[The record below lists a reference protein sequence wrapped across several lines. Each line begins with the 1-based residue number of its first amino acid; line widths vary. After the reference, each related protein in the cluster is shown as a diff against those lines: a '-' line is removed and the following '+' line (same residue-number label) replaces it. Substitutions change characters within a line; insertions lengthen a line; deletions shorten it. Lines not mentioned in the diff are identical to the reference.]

1 MADKHE
7 TAFQKF
13 LIDRKKDLQRIARH
27 TRGEYE
33 PADVQNEAW
42 LMIDHIRN
50 TKDVQLD
57 ISNRQHQDFLLS
69 YLHQHFVRYTEKTVR
84 YAEKLDQWNGNTEE
98 GFTSHPLLRKL
109 AADAG
114 SDPLNEWLE
123 RESVSRRP
131 SEPPDRH
138 SLAGAYIDLLRRFDN
153 KMRAVA
159 DYLLISISY
168 CYRRYAVALQLTRS
182 QRPIPNARTDDKNFS
197 PRAWRSFRIWTAPQ
211 QLVLDFGD
219 EPTLFDDHHL
229 PQ

>member
-1 MADKHE
+1 MSDEHGI
-7 TAFQKF
+7 AFQKF
-13 LIDRKKDLQRIARH
+13 LIDRRKDLQRIARS

-42 LMIDHIRN
+42 LMIHVIRN
-50 TKDVQLD
+50 TKDTQFD
-57 ISNRQHQDFLLS
+57 ISNRPHQDLLIS
-69 YLHQHFVRYTEKTVR
+69 YLYQYFVRYTEKTVR
-84 YAEKLDQWNGNTEE
+84 HAEKLDHWNGSTDES
-98 GFTSHPLLRKL
+98 FTSHPLLRKL
-109 AADAG
+109 AADAE

-131 SEPPDRH
+131 TETLDRH

-168 CYRRYAVALQLTRS
+168 CYKRYSVALQLTRS
-182 QRPIPNARTDDKNFS
+182 QRPFPNAGTDDKNFS

-219 EPTLFDDHHL
+219 EPTLFDDYHV